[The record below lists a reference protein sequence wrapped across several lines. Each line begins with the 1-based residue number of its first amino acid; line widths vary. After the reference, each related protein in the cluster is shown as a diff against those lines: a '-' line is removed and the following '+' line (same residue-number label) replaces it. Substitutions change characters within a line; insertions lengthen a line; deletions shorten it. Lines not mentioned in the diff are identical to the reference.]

1 MKKVLSYV
9 VFSLV
14 VLVVFYVGGLALMGV
29 NVFEKE
35 ETLVLEE
42 ASKAG
47 TLLNGDVRYY
57 LLRVKV
63 VDDTSEDG
71 RQLLIPDDWY
81 SAQQIDDYT
90 IEIKYGDGKIMTVV
104 ENKQIIDFK
113 IMVCYRI
120 EDEGA

>member
-1 MKKVLSYV
+1 MKKVVIYV
-9 VFSLV
+9 VCSLV
-14 VLVVFYVGGLALMGV
+14 ALSTFYVGGLALMGV
-29 NVFEKE
+29 NMFEKE

-47 TLLNGDVRYY
+47 TLTKNDVKYF
-57 LLRVKV
+57 LLRVKL

-90 IEIKYGDGKIMTVV
+90 IEIKYGDGKVMTVV
-104 ENKQIIDFK
+104 ENKQIVDYK